1 MDQEGEDRQNHSADR
16 GDHPEYGRHGIAGD
30 RSCDAG
36 EARSPF
42 TSLYCIRVTCQVS
55 YLHLML
61 SEKLL
66 SVLGMNLTVLAAS
79 GQTGIA
85 LTRQALRRGHTVTAI
100 ARDPERIALPDFPNL
115 RKVAGD
121 VNDAAGITA
130 AVDKD
135 SVVLSALG
143 TDRAGIL
150 LTGARA
156 VVAAGPR
163 RVIWLGAYGTGKSA
177 EAAGESA
184 GVLVKVLGDRLA
196 DKVEA
201 DNTVLAA
208 GGTVFHAGML
218 ADGPESP
225 RRRTVGLEA
234 APPFDLGAKVSR
246 ETVAAAMLDEAEKPT
261 FPGAVALPL
270 AE

>member
-1 MDQEGEDRQNHSADR
+1 
-16 GDHPEYGRHGIAGD
+16 
-30 RSCDAG
+30 
-36 EARSPF
+36 
-42 TSLYCIRVTCQVS
+42 
-55 YLHLML
+55 ML
-61 SEKLL
+61 SGGFPN
-66 SVLGMNLTVLAAS
+66 VPGMNLTVLAAS

-100 ARDPERIALPDFPNL
+100 ARDPEKIALPDSPNL

-121 VNDAAGITA
+121 VHDAAGIA
-130 AVDKD
+130 AVMDGD

-143 TDRAGIL
+143 TDRAGVL

-177 EAAGESA
+177 EAAGEGA
-184 GVLVKVLGDRLA
+184 GVLAKVLGDRLA

-246 ETVAAAMLDEAEKPT
+246 ETVAAAMLDEAEAPG

>member
-1 MDQEGEDRQNHSADR
+1 MH
-16 GDHPEYGRHGIAGD
+16 
-30 RSCDAG
+30 
-36 EARSPF
+36 
-42 TSLYCIRVTCQVS
+42 
-55 YLHLML
+55 
-61 SEKLL
+61 
-66 SVLGMNLTVLAAS
+66 LTVLAAS
-79 GQTGIA
+79 GRTGMA
-85 LTRQALRRGHTVTAI
+85 LTEQALRRGHTVTAI
-100 ARDPERIALPDFPNL
+100 ARHPEQIDLPDSPNL

-121 VNDAAGITA
+121 VNDAAGIAA

-135 SVVLSALG
+135 SVVISALG

-150 LTGARA
+150 LVGARA

-177 EAAGESA
+177 EVAGEGA
-184 GVLVKVLGDRLA
+184 GVLAKVLGDRLA

-225 RRRTVGLEA
+225 RRRTVGLKA
-234 APPFDLGAKVSR
+234 GPPFDLGAKVSR
-246 ETVAAAMLDEAEKPT
+246 ATVAAAMLDEAESSR
-261 FPGAVALPL
+261 FPGVVALPL

>member
-1 MDQEGEDRQNHSADR
+1 
-16 GDHPEYGRHGIAGD
+16 
-30 RSCDAG
+30 
-36 EARSPF
+36 
-42 TSLYCIRVTCQVS
+42 
-55 YLHLML
+55 ML
-61 SEKLL
+61 SERLH
-66 SVLGMNLTVLAAS
+66 SVLRMNLTVLAAS
-79 GQTGIA
+79 GRTGVA

-100 ARDPERIALPDFPNL
+100 ARHPDRIDLPDSPNL

-121 VNDAAGITA
+121 VNDAASIA
-130 AVDKD
+130 AVVDED

-143 TDRAGIL
+143 TDRAGTL
-150 LTGARA
+150 LTGALA
-156 VVAAGPR
+156 LVAAGPR

-177 EAAGESA
+177 EAAGEGA
-184 GVLVKVLGDRLA
+184 GVLAKALGDRLA

-234 APPFDLGAKVSR
+234 APSFDLGAKVSR
-246 ETVAAAMLDEAEKPT
+246 ETVAAAMLDEAETPR